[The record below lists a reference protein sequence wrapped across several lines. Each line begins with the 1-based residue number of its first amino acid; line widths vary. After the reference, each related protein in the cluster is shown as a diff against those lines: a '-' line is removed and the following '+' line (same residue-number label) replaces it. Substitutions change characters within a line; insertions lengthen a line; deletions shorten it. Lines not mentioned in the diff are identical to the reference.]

1 MGRTPGDFVEDRS
14 APGTGPVQRDAVVPT
29 YKKPST
35 AQLII
40 GTLGD
45 TLSQWGGGQGSF
57 LPGLARQR
65 QAAAEAQQY
74 QMQRADKF
82 ADFQREYDYKAAHP
96 AAPADDVFTRDLVR
110 AGIDPNSPE
119 GAAKYRAKVEN
130 STDRQV
136 IVPLPNGTTY
146 YGPQSG
152 LTAAM
157 GGGTPSRPPQAPVG
171 KLTPLGVGGAPSQ
184 GARTFPVR

>member
-14 APGTGPVQRDAVVPT
+14 APGTGPVARDAVVPT

-45 TLSQWGGGQGSF
+45 TLSQWGGGKGTF
-57 LPGLARQR
+57 LPGLAEQR
-65 QAAAEAQQY
+65 KAALESQQY

-82 ADFQREYDYKAAHP
+82 TDWKAQQDYERANPK
-96 AAPADDVFTRDLVR
+96 APADDVFMRTLQG
-110 AGIDPNSPE
+110 AGIDPASPQ
-119 GAAKYRAKVEN
+119 GVALFRQRAESLANPAQYV
-130 STDRQV
+130 S
-136 IVPLPNGTTY
+136 NGP
-146 YGPQSG
+146 G
-152 LTAAM
+152 M
-157 GGGTPSRPPQAPVG
+157 GGQFVRPNAAVAPPQAPIG
-171 KLTPLGVGGAPSQ
+171 KLTPLGGGAPSQ